1 MANTLSLGD
10 WLDRFDEEYLSSF
23 IADGGA
29 SVKFVV
35 TPDALQ
41 SELEEAVRRRCRELD
56 YLFVKVDA
64 VESRVHMPQDLFFA
78 LARQIDWR
86 RTGRRLIL
94 RLAADAHYRTEDLDA
109 AAEGN
114 VFDAIA
120 AANGG
125 LERQFVLQALRPAV
139 QERVFRNRRL
149 VRDFRVAMTALC
161 RQEESCDGAEY
172 TGQPLLNW
180 LTGRNP
186 RVSSIRPLPIYSSI
200 NRTTARYFIESALH
214 WVRDAGFS
222 GTVLVLDNRRVTVA
236 RNPRD
241 GRRYYTRA
249 MAMDHYE
256 LLREFV
262 DDVDRLAGT
271 VMLVTTG
278 EGFLDDDQRGRGFGI
293 YEALKTRV
301 MDDVYDR
308 NLVNPVASLVR
319 LSRENQHA
327 GSG

>member
-1 MANTLSLGD
+1 MANTLSLQD
-10 WLDRFDEEYLSSF
+10 WLGRIDEEYLSSF
-23 IADGGA
+23 IRDGGA

-35 TPDALQ
+35 TPDLLQ
-41 SELEEAVRRRCRELD
+41 AELEDAVRRRCRELD
-56 YLFVKVDA
+56 YVFARFDA
-64 VESRVHMPQDLFFA
+64 AESRAHMPQDLFFA

-86 RTGRRLIL
+86 CTARRLIL
-94 RLAADAHYRTEDLDA
+94 RLAADSSYRTEGLDA
-109 AAEGN
+109 AGEGN

-139 QERVFRNRRL
+139 QERVFRNREL

-172 TGQPLLNW
+172 AGQPLLNW

-186 RVSSIRPLPIYSSI
+186 RVSSIRPIPIYTSI
-200 NRTTARYFIESALH
+200 NRTTARYFVESALH
-214 WVRDAGFS
+214 WVRAAGYS
-222 GTVLVLDNRRVTVA
+222 GTVLLLNSRRLGVA

-241 GRRYYTRA
+241 GARYYTRA

-262 DDVDRLAGT
+262 DDVDRLAGAL
-271 VMLVTTG
+271 MLVTTG
-278 EGFLDDDQRGRGFGI
+278 EGSLDDDTKGRGFVI
-293 YEALKTRV
+293 YPALKTRV

-319 LSRENQHA
+319 LSREGRH
-327 GSG
+327 GGTG

>member
-1 MANTLSLGD
+1 MANTLSLRD
-10 WLDRFDEEYLSSF
+10 WLSRIDEEYLSSF
-23 IADGGA
+23 IRDGGA

-35 TPDALQ
+35 TPDVLQTDLEAAL
-41 SELEEAVRRRCRELD
+41 SRCCRELD
-56 YLFVKVDA
+56 YLFVKFDA
-64 VESRVHMPQDLFFA
+64 STMRAYMPQDLFFA

-86 RTGRRLIL
+86 RTARRLIL
-94 RLAADAHYRTEDLDA
+94 RLAADAHYRTEGLDA

-120 AANGG
+120 AANGE

-139 QERVFRNRRL
+139 QGGVFRNRKL

-172 TGQPLLNW
+172 AGQPLLNW
-180 LTGRNP
+180 LTGHNP
-186 RVSSIRPLPIYSSI
+186 RVSSIRPIPIYTSI
-200 NRTTARYFIESALH
+200 NRTTARYFVESALH
-214 WVRDAGFS
+214 WVRDAGYS
-222 GTVLVLDNRRVTVA
+222 GTVLVLNNRRVTVA

-241 GRRYYTRA
+241 GARYYTRA

-271 VMLVTTG
+271 LMLVTTG
-278 EGFLDDDQRGRGFGI
+278 EAFLDDDPRGRGFGI

-319 LSRENQHA
+319 LSQESQHG

>member
-1 MANTLSLGD
+1 MANTLSLRD
-10 WLDRFDEEYLSSF
+10 WLGRMDEEYLSSF
-23 IADGGA
+23 IRAGGA
-29 SVKFVV
+29 SIKFVV

-41 SELEEAVRRRCRELD
+41 PELEEALTRRSRELD
-56 YLFVKVDA
+56 CLFVKLDA
-64 VESRVHMPQDLFFA
+64 ATLRAHMPQDLFFA
-78 LARQIDWR
+78 LARRIDWR
-86 RTGRRLIL
+86 RTARRLIL
-94 RLAADAHYRTEDLDA
+94 GLAAGAGYRTEGLDA

-120 AANGG
+120 AANG

-161 RQEESCDGAEY
+161 QQEESCEGADY
-172 TGQPLLNW
+172 AGQALLSW
-180 LTGRNP
+180 LNGHNP
-186 RVSSIRPLPIYSSI
+186 RVSSIRPIPIYTGI

-214 WVRDAGFS
+214 WLRDAGYS
-222 GTVLVLDNRRVTVA
+222 GTVLLLDNRRVSVA

-241 GRRYYTRA
+241 GGRYYTRA

-271 VMLVTTG
+271 LMLVTTG
-278 EGFLDDDQRGRGFGI
+278 EGFLDDDARGKGFGI
-293 YEALKTRV
+293 YEALKARV
-301 MDDVYDR
+301 MDDVHDR

-319 LSRENQHA
+319 LSREGPH
-327 GSG
+327 GRSG